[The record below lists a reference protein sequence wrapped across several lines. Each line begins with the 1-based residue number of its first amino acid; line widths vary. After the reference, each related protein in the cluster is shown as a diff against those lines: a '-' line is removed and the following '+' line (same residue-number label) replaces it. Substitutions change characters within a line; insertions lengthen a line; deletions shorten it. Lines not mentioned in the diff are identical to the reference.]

1 MAMTEFRVGLVF
13 DAMQGKDW
21 MSVAEINKLSGGT
34 HGATNKALLVLYGLG
49 MLEKNGKVEHA
60 KRRYRLIPGFP
71 RPIDKRGR
79 PRDGS
84 EKRIRKTKDGTLGW
98 TYEPIT
104 LEVNWPDP
112 VTIRQMGT
120 FTLKSDNV
128 DTRAIPH
135 DQSLSND

>member
-1 MAMTEFRVGLVF
+1 MTEFRVGLVF

-98 TYEPIT
+98 TYSPIA
-104 LEVNWPDP
+104 LELCWG
-112 VTIRQMGT
+112 IRPMAT
-120 FTLKSDNV
+120 FTQKSDKV